1 MGRSARQGKAMTRTS
16 NKVILVTGASA
27 GIGAAIATRLSGAG
41 HTVFGTSRKPDAAPP
56 GPSVQMLA
64 MDVRREE
71 SVAQAVAALLT
82 RAGRIDVLVNN
93 AGFGIAASVEDTR
106 PNDMQRQMDTNFL
119 GPLRVCQAVLPAMRA
134 QGAGRIIQVS
144 SLAARIGIP
153 FQGAYSASKAALEG
167 MSEALSMEVKPFGID
182 VVMIQP
188 GDTKSNFTASREWT
202 ENAKVS
208 AVYGARAKHAIAVM
222 EKSEQAGPPADK
234 VARIVERAVNAA
246 KPKLRYAS
254 ASTMESLAL
263 FLQGVL
269 PGRMFEGVIASNY
282 TLPKSR

>member
-1 MGRSARQGKAMTRTS
+1 MGNTS
-16 NKVILVTGASA
+16 KIVLVTGASA
-27 GIGAAIATRLSGAG
+27 GIGAAIALRLSKAG
-41 HTVFGTSRKPDAAPP
+41 HTIFGTSRKEYAAPP
-56 GPSVQMLA
+56 AASVRMLV
-64 MDVRREE
+64 MDVRSEP
-71 SVAQAVAALLT
+71 SVAQAVAQVLES
-82 RAGRIDVLVNN
+82 AGRIDVLINN
-93 AGFGIAASVEDTR
+93 AGFGIAASVEDTK
-106 PNDMQRQMDTNFL
+106 PDDMQRQMDTNFL

-134 QGAGRIIQVS
+134 QGSGRIIQVS

-202 ENAKVS
+202 NAAK
-208 AVYGARAKHAIAVM
+208 AGGVYAARAGHAIAVM
-222 EKSEQAGPPADK
+222 EKSEQAGPPADR
-234 VARIVERAVNAA
+234 VARIVERAVNVA

-254 ASTMESLAL
+254 ASTMESVAL

-269 PGRMFEGVIASNY
+269 PGRIFEGIIDSNY
-282 TLPKSR
+282 ALPKGR